1 MGKKKEESQL
11 LPEMEALLEGMQE
24 LMCDEN
30 GKPLSP
36 DHPQY
41 KKFAGLIE
49 NIADRAKRRNEN
61 TPPSSSGPQGTA

>member
-1 MGKKKEESQL
+1 MGKKKQESEL
-11 LPEMEALLEGMQE
+11 IPEMAALMEGMQE

-41 KKFAGLIE
+41 KKFAGLLE
-49 NIADRAKRRNEN
+49 NMADRAARRNQQD
-61 TPPSSSGPQGTA
+61 SSSGPQGTA